1 MGFGFFD
8 AIIIIFVFGALV
20 WMRAQRHRGDQKN
33 ADNHSELA
41 SEVRDLRE
49 RVRVLE
55 RIATQERDEV
65 GLARE
70 IERLRD

>member
-1 MGFGFFD
+1 MEFFD
-8 AIIIIFVFGALV
+8 AVVAVVAIAAFVWL
-20 WMRAQRHRGDQKN
+20 RAQRNRGDQKN
-33 ADNHSELA
+33 AENHSELA